1 MIRIEITSGVWK
13 GRVRYF
19 FGTRVVKSF
28 FPLQELGEE
37 VDPYGLFAGFLKH
50 GDKWAVDYNQATD
63 EEVLAWFRAE
73 LAARIIRAL
82 EDGREV
88 KFLNQVWHAQEG
100 DDLQVMGQEIEDV
113 ILASGRMVII
123 DSDDEDGVV
132 IGVRGYEQ

>member
-1 MIRIEITSGVWK
+1 
-13 GRVRYF
+13 
-19 FGTRVVKSF
+19 
-28 FPLQELGEE
+28 
-37 VDPYGLFAGFLKH
+37 
-50 GDKWAVDYNQATD
+50 NQATD